1 MAKHIALDS
10 RVQNLEFDKPW
21 SFLTEQEKNYAYYL
35 TKASWSG
42 VRILLHQICYEAPP
56 LFLIF

>member
-10 RVQNLEFDKPW
+10 RIQNLEFDKPW
-21 SFLTEQEKNYAYYL
+21 RFLTEQEKNYAYYL

-42 VRILLHQICYEAPP
+42 VRILLH
-56 LFLIF
+56 

>member
-21 SFLTEQEKNYAYYL
+21 SFLIEQEKNYAYYL

-56 LFLIF
+56 LLLIF

>member
-42 VRILLHQICYEAPP
+42 VRILLH
-56 LFLIF
+56 